1 MMMRRQ
7 NLVIL
12 LLLLCVVVGRA
23 GMPVSGSQE
32 ALVQIRNDLD
42 YIFSDPSFSAAHWGV
57 AIQSAQTGE
66 YFYLRNENK
75 AFMPASNMK
84 LFTTAAA
91 LLGLGSEYRFVTRL
105 VAHGLITTDGVL
117 EGDLII
123 RGCGDPSISGRW
135 ENDKI
140 TAVFERWADSLR
152 VRKITTI
159 AGKVIGDGRYF
170 TDSRIGSGWAWDD
183 LTDYYSAQISALT
196 FNDNC
201 VDIVFNPG
209 DSLGALARYA
219 LYPNTAYVQIVSRV
233 RTDQRTRLSFW
244 RDPGSNKIFCD
255 GTIGLKTKDRRDWI
269 TVENPAKYAA
279 TVLREILLSRGIRV
293 LEEAF
298 EIEELPGYLP
308 IEYKTVQLASHTSP
322 PLSEIVREVNKN
334 SNNLFAE
341 LLLRTVGRELM
352 QDGSA
357 AGGEKAAKQ
366 LFEAAGITPDMFYAA
381 DGSGLSRQD
390 LVSPMSVIR
399 LLRYMHEQTAGQ
411 SFFDSLPVAG
421 VDGTLKGRMRGTAA
435 KGTVHAKTGF
445 IGRVRA
451 LSGYVTTKDNELL
464 VFSMIVNNYSV
475 PTGTANHLQ
484 DLVCERLANF
494 TRK

>member
-1 MMMRRQ
+1 MKFSHFSACSLFL
-7 NLVIL
+7 LVAL
-12 LLLLCVVVGRA
+12 ASA

-32 ALVQIRNDLD
+32 ALVQIRNDLE

-57 AIQSAQTGE
+57 AVQSTQTGE

-91 LLGLGSEYRFVTRL
+91 LLGLGNDYRFVTRL
-105 VAHGLITTDGVL
+105 VAHGLITPDGTL
-117 EGDLII
+117 QGDLII
-123 RGCGDPSISGRW
+123 RGCGDPSLSGRW

-140 TAVFERWADSLR
+140 TAVFERWADSLQA
-152 VRKITTI
+152 RKITTVT
-159 AGKVIGDGRYF
+159 GKVIGDGRYF
-170 TDSRIGSGWAWDD
+170 NDGRIGTGWAWDD

-201 VDIVFNPG
+201 IDIVFNPG
-209 DSLGALARYA
+209 DSLGAPARYT
-219 LYPNTAYVQIVSRV
+219 LYPNTAYVQIVNRV
-233 RTDQRTRLSFW
+233 KTDQRSRLSFW
-244 RDPGSNKIFCD
+244 RDPGSNKIICD
-255 GTIGLKTKDRRDWI
+255 GTIGLKSRDRRDWI

-279 TVLREILLSRGIRV
+279 TVFREILLSRGIRV
-293 LEEAF
+293 IEEAF
-298 EIEELPGYLP
+298 EIEDLPGYLP
-308 IEYKTVQLASHTSP
+308 VEYKTVQLASHTSP
-322 PLSEIVREVNKN
+322 PLSEIVREINKE

-341 LLLRTVGRELM
+341 LMLRTVGRELE

-357 AGGEKAAKQ
+357 AGGEKAAKG
-366 LFEAAGITPDMFYAA
+366 LFEPAGITPEMFYAA

-399 LLRYMHEQTAGQ
+399 LLRFMREQTVGQ
-411 SFFDSLPVAG
+411 AYFDSLPVAG

-435 KGTVHAKTGF
+435 KGNVHAKTGF

-451 LSGYVTTKDNELL
+451 LSGYVTTRDNEVL
-464 VFSMIVNNYSV
+464 VFSMIVNNYNV

-494 TRK
+494 SRK